1 MDGKLALTPQQQK
14 LVDEWK
20 ELSQKMHEA
29 GIKFAI
35 DTEYNDIYVLNGDN
49 IEMTADEYEVSAEEL
64 ESEGYVEFND
74 DEDAQFMTFPNMTE
88 FNSKCLK
95 LYIKY
100 K

>member
-29 GIKFAI
+29 GIRFAI
-35 DTEYNDIYVLNGDN
+35 DTEYNNIYVLNDNN
-49 IEMTADEYEVSAEEL
+49 IEMTADEFDASVEEL

>member
-29 GIKFAI
+29 GIRFAI
-35 DTEYNDIYVLNGDN
+35 DTEYNDIYVLNDNN
-49 IEMTADEYEVSAEEL
+49 IEMTADEFEVSAEEL